1 MKRLNVKKILM
12 TLAVIIIVQ
21 NATII
26 ATVTAPE
33 TGVPSEDGGA
43 VPCSDLPP
51 LDENID

>member
-21 NATII
+21 NASII
-26 ATVTAPE
+26 APVTAPE

-43 VPCSDLPP
+43 APRSDVPLF
-51 LDENID
+51 DEDYD